1 MEKQPWIPSI
11 RLASPGMTIIPEDIK
26 LKSNHS
32 MPILLFDGHC
42 NLCNTW
48 VQFIVKRDSTS
59 TIRFASLQSLAGRR
73 LLEEHKIDEN
83 YIESLVFF
91 EEEKFSVSSSAAL
104 RTLSYLDG
112 WERHFKLLTTVPRPL
127 RDAVYRFFS
136 KYRYKWFGRREQCMI
151 PTPELRERF
160 LPD

>member
-1 MEKQPWIPSI
+1 
-11 RLASPGMTIIPEDIK
+11 
-26 LKSNHS
+26 

-112 WERHFKLLTTVPRPL
+112 WERHL
-127 RDAVYRFFS
+127 
-136 KYRYKWFGRREQCMI
+136 
-151 PTPELRERF
+151 
-160 LPD
+160 

>member
-1 MEKQPWIPSI
+1 
-11 RLASPGMTIIPEDIK
+11 
-26 LKSNHS
+26 

-42 NLCNTW
+42 NLCNAW
-48 VQFIVKRDSTS
+48 VQFIVKRDSAG
-59 TIRFASLQSLAGRR
+59 TIRFASLQSGAGRR

-91 EEEKFSVSSSAAL
+91 EEEKYSVSSSAAL

-112 WERHFKLLTTVPRPL
+112 WQKHLIFLTVIPRSL
-127 RDAVYRFFS
+127 RDLVYRFIARN
-136 KYRYKWFGRREQCMI
+136 RYKWFGRREQCMI
-151 PTPELRERF
+151 PTTELSKRF

>member
-1 MEKQPWIPSI
+1 
-11 RLASPGMTIIPEDIK
+11 
-26 LKSNHS
+26 

-48 VQFIVKRDSTS
+48 VQFIVKRDSAG
-59 TIRFASLQSLAGRR
+59 TIHFASLQSPAGRR

-91 EEEKFSVSSSAAL
+91 EEERFSVSSTAVL
-104 RTLSYLDG
+104 RTLSYLDD
-112 WERHFKLLTTVPRPL
+112 WQKHLIFLTVVPRSL
-127 RDAVYRFFS
+127 RDLVYRFIARN
-136 KYRYKWFGRREQCMI
+136 RYKWFGRREQCMI
-151 PTPELRERF
+151 PTTELSKRF